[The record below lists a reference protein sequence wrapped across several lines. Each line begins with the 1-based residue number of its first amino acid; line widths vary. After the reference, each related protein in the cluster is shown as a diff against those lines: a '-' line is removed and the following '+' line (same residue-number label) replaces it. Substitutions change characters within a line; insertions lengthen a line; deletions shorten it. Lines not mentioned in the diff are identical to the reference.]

1 MKHAWQ
7 NYQDQVAALFRSLGL
22 KSSTEAEVS
31 GARSTHKIDVLIS
44 FPLLGQDV
52 TWVVE
57 CKFWRARVPKEKV
70 LALHQ
75 IAQDVGADRA
85 FLFSENSF
93 QPGAVEAAQSHQ
105 HHSNQSC

>member
-31 GARSTHKIDVLIS
+31 GARATHKIDVLIS

-93 QPGAVEAAQSHQ
+93 QPGAVEAARST
-105 HHSNQSC
+105 